1 MARPPIHPGEYI
13 AETIDMSERE
23 LAMALSVPTNRIT
36 KIVRGRHGITADSA
50 LRIGRQLDTG
60 LDVWLNL
67 QKTWELQTAEQD
79 HGAEIERSVRPRQA
93 S

>member
-1 MARPPIHPGEYI
+1 
-13 AETIDMSERE
+13 
-23 LAMALSVPTNRIT
+23 MALSVPTNRIT

-93 S
+93 L